1 LDPIIDLAPG
11 AEENA
16 LAIEIAERIRANV
29 GGDRKKASDFRSLRT
44 SVLMVAED
52 LAESFTLR
60 FDHGRLTVHD
70 GGVGI
75 PLVTFCGTAEALR
88 RLADFPL
95 TRWLRLPSPGAFAR
109 ETRETWRLLLGML
122 ARGDLKV
129 YGLLS
134 HPRTVVL
141 LLRVLSPH
149 RS

>member
-1 LDPIIDLAPG
+1 MDPIVDLAPG
-11 AEENA
+11 AEDNA
-16 LAIEIAERIRANV
+16 LAVEIAERIRANV
-29 GGDRKKASDFRSLRT
+29 ARDRKKAMDFRALRT
-44 SVLMVAED
+44 SILMVAED

-75 PLVTFCGTAEALR
+75 PLVTFCGSADALR

-109 ETRETWRLLLGML
+109 EARETWRLLLGML

-141 LLRVLSPH
+141 LLRVLSAH
-149 RS
+149 RA